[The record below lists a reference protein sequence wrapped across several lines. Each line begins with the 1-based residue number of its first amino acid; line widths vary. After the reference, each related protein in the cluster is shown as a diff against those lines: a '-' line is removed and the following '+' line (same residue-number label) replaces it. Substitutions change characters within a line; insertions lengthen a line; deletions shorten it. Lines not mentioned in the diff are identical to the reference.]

1 VLATLIRVRSL
12 RALVAVGAVASALL
26 AVPAPAAA
34 ASCGDA
40 VVADWRDNG
49 RIDGVYAPRC
59 YRAAVNALPED
70 VLVYSSAQNDIT
82 RALQAR
88 VEKSA
93 QTQASTDLSSTSPF
107 KLPLLIVGTLALLL
121 LTAGFAADA
130 VCRR

>member
-1 VLATLIRVRSL
+1 MRVCTL
-12 RALVAVGAVASALL
+12 RALVAAAAVAAALL
-26 AVPAPAAA
+26 TEPAPALAA
-34 ASCGDA
+34 GCGQA

-49 RIDGVYAPRC
+49 RIDRVYAPRC
-59 YRAAVNALPED
+59 YREAVKELPED

-93 QTQASTDLSSTSPF
+93 QIQPGTDASGTSPF

-121 LTAGFAADA
+121 LTAGFAAD
-130 VCRR
+130 VVVRL

>member
-1 VLATLIRVRSL
+1 V
-12 RALVAVGAVASALL
+12 
-26 AVPAPAAA
+26 AAA
-34 ASCGDA
+34 AVAAALFALPAHALAAGCGEA

-59 YRAAVNALPED
+59 YREAVKELPED
-70 VLVYSSAQNDIT
+70 VLVYSSARNDIT

-88 VEKSA
+88 IERSA
-93 QTQASTDLSSTSPF
+93 QAQASTDASGTSPF

-130 VCRR
+130 VGRR